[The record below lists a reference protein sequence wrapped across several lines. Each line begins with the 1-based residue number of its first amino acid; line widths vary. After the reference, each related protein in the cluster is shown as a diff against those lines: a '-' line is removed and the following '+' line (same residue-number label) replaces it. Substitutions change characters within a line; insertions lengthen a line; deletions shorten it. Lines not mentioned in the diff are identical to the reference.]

1 MSGGPENRDNNEN
14 QGQRTGENAEQTNPT
29 PEIENQ
35 RRETGENARRA
46 SRNEQENR
54 PQRNE
59 GNNRRNQGNTNQEN
73 RPRENEN
80 RVQAETPATTPTN
93 RTTENRDTA
102 TRQQNAETPTTRRQ
116 EQATPNA
123 EQNTPTQTPA
133 QAPTQTPAQRPT
145 PAPATQSQQKNSEGE
160 KSILELLAPTTPEIT
175 DLGKAIVFGV
185 KESGK
190 GIGRVGYGVL
200 SPTLGIINSGR
211 KLITDLFNPKRLFK
225 KPGSY
230 FANIPRMG
238 TSAFKAIFNI
248 ATSPFTIAGGF
259 YRGFHETFKVFDKKI
274 LQEMPF
280 IRHIS
285 KHIIVPASEFVNSI
299 ISGFDEASYKGY
311 VGLDKL
317 DKKVKAKQFEK

>member
-1 MSGGPENRDNNEN
+1 MSGGPENRENNAN
-14 QGQRTGENAEQTNPT
+14 QEQRPGENTEQTNPT

-46 SRNEQENR
+46 SRNEQEDR
-54 PQRNE
+54 PQRNQ
-59 GNNRRNQGNTNQEN
+59 GNRENTNQEN
-73 RPRENEN
+73 RPSQNEN
-80 RVQAETPATTPTN
+80 REQTETTHPTRTNRAPENQHAQTPAQN
-93 RTTENRDTA
+93 R
-102 TRQQNAETPTTRRQ
+102 ETPTTQ
-116 EQATPNA
+116 TPA
-123 EQNTPTQTPA
+123 QTPTQTPV
-133 QAPTQTPAQRPT
+133 QRPT
-145 PAPATQSQQKNSEGE
+145 PAPATQTPQQNSEGE
-160 KSILELLAPTTPEIT
+160 KSILELLAPTTPELS
-175 DLGKAIVFGV
+175 DLGKAVVFGV
-185 KESGK
+185 KESAK
-190 GIGRVGYGVL
+190 GIGRVGYGVV

-211 KLITDLFNPKRLFK
+211 KLITDLLNPKRLFK

-259 YRGFHETFKVFDKKI
+259 YRGFHKTLEVFDKKI

-285 KHIIVPASEFVNSI
+285 KHLIMPASDFVNSV
-299 ISGFDEASYKGY
+299 ISGFDEAAYNGY